1 MMYSKKIII
10 DCDELK
16 ELLDSLAFKIADDY
30 RNHSE
35 ICFLGIQRRGSD
47 LLHILKPFIQQYLSE
62 KVLYFG
68 DLDITFFRDD
78 YRKSGALLKPN
89 TTYIPFSLEEKP
101 VILVDDVLFS
111 GRTVRS
117 ALDAMLAYGRPSS
130 VQLLVLVDR
139 KGFRQLPIE
148 AQYVGKALST
158 TLKQRVTLDVEN
170 YQVWLEENHE

>member
-1 MMYSKKIII
+1 MNSNQLII
-10 DCDELK
+10 DRPEFN
-16 ELLDSLAFKIADDY
+16 ELLEKLAIQIAEDY
-30 RNHSE
+30 RNCSE
-35 ICFLGIQRRGSD
+35 ICFLGIQRRGTE
-47 LLHILKPFIQQYLSE
+47 LLHVLKPFLNQYLSE
-62 KVLYFG
+62 NVLYFG

-101 VILVDDVLFS
+101 VILIDDVLYT

-117 ALDAMLAYGRPSS
+117 ALDAMLAYGRPSL

-148 AQYVGKALST
+148 AQYVGKTLST
-158 TLKQRVTLDVEN
+158 TLKQRVKLDCEN
-170 YQVWLEENHE
+170 FQVWIVNHE

>member
-1 MMYSKKIII
+1 MNDTQLVI
-10 DCDELK
+10 DRPEFM
-16 ELLDSLAFKIADDY
+16 ELLKKLAFQIADDY
-30 RNHSE
+30 RTFSE
-35 ICFLGIQRRGSD
+35 ICFLGIQRRGSE
-47 LLHILKPFIQQYLSE
+47 LLHVLKPLLNEYLSE
-62 KVLYFG
+62 NILYFG

-89 TTYIPFSLEEKP
+89 TTYIPFSIEERA
-101 VILVDDVLFS
+101 VILVDDVLYT

-148 AQYVGKALST
+148 AQYVGKTLST
-158 TLKQRVTLDVEN
+158 TKKQRVKLDCEN
-170 YQVWLEENHE
+170 YQVWIVNHE